1 MTTKIRLRV
10 IVREQLREPLCP
22 RAHGLRARTAADT
35 RGGGATAQE
44 RSHSSGLPVRRKSG
58 TPVLVTRWPWRQRT
72 HARGVPKT
80 SREPCHKEAN

>member
-35 RGGGATAQE
+35 WGGGTTAQD
-44 RSHSSGLPVRRKSG
+44 RSHSREFPCDGRLVPLP
-58 TPVLVTRWPWRQRT
+58 L
-72 HARGVPKT
+72 
-80 SREPCHKEAN
+80 